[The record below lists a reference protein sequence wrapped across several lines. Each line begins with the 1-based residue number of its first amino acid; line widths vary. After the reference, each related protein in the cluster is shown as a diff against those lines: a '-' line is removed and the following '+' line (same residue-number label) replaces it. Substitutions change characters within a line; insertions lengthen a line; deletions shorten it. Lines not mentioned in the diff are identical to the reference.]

1 MLFAGT
7 DDGVYRITGVREP
20 GETSA
25 EKVLD
30 AEQVYRVCQF
40 DAVDGLFVTAESGLY
55 YSPDGDDWTALSLPE
70 EQVYAVT
77 AAPSGDRLY
86 AGTRPA
92 RVFTAEWDA
101 ADSERDAADSE
112 RGAGG
117 LESGTG
123 VPTDEQDWQEVS
135 GFRELRERA
144 DWGIPR
150 HDGISQVRS
159 LRTHPDAPDRIVAG
173 VEVGGIHV
181 SDDRGETWT
190 DRRIEGFDAPHTDDI
205 HHVALADSETL
216 VASTG
221 SGLYRSTDVG
231 RTWDRLDTEHCQ
243 RYFREAFVH
252 DGVTYAGGAPA
263 SSASWEEDADHAL
276 FESHDGQ
283 TLEPVSSPTP
293 EAVALGW
300 CESDGDVLAATHG
313 GTLLQRQPTG
323 WQTVGTIPTSGSVRG
338 RYLPL
343 SWDEA

>member
-1 MLFAGT
+1 MLFAGS
-7 DDGVYRITGVREP
+7 DDGVYRITGVEES

-55 YSPDGDDWTALSLPE
+55 YSPDGNGWTALSLPE

-77 AAPSGDRLY
+77 AAPSADRLY

-92 RVFTAEWDA
+92 RVFAAEWDA
-101 ADSERDAADSE
+101 GDAERDP
-112 RGAGG
+112 
-117 LESGTG
+117 T
-123 VPTDEQDWQEVS
+123 VPTEEDDWTEVS

-150 HDGISQVRS
+150 HDDISQVRS
-159 LRTHPDAPDRIVAG
+159 LRTHPDAPDRLIAG

-181 SDDRGETWT
+181 SDDGGATWT

-221 SGLYRSTDVG
+221 SGLFRSTDVG
-231 RTWDRLDTEHCQ
+231 RTWERLDADHRQ

-252 DGVTYAGGAPA
+252 DGVVYAGGAPA
-263 SSASWEEDADHAL
+263 SSASWAEDADHAL
-276 FESHDGQ
+276 FEARDGR
-283 TLEPVSSPTP
+283 TLEEVSSPTP

-300 CESDGDVLAATHG
+300 CESDGEVLAATHEG
-313 GTLLQRQPTG
+313 RLLRRESDG
-323 WQTVGTIPTSGSVRG
+323 WRAVGTIPTAGSVRG

-343 SWDEA
+343 SWHEP